1 MQTNLYLRRLGYS
14 EYLDNPL
21 DVLKKLHKNHLL
33 TIPLENL
40 DIHYGK
46 EITLDI
52 PALFHKIIV
61 KKRGGF
67 CYELNSLFYE
77 LLKTIGYQVD
87 MISGRVYEI
96 DKGFKD
102 EFDHLAV
109 VAHIDDEPWLV
120 DVGFGRR
127 FGYYPLR
134 IKLNEIQE
142 DETGRYRII
151 QHDSRYLAVQQQD
164 ENDAWVTSYI
174 FTLAPREL
182 AEFTAMCYFHQT
194 SHASFFTRNKLCTI
208 ATPNGR
214 ITLTDNS
221 LKITEN
227 DRVREFPILDSDD
240 FEQKLTDYFGIRL
253 SKVAAV
259 A

>member
-14 EYLDNPL
+14 GYLDNPL
-21 DVLKKLHKNHLL
+21 DVLKQLHKNHLL
-33 TIPLENL
+33 TVPLENL

-52 PALFHKIIV
+52 PTLFHKIII
-61 KKRGGF
+61 KRRGGF

-77 LLKTIGYQVD
+77 LLKSIGYQVE
-87 MISGRVYEI
+87 MISGRVYEVE
-96 DKGFKD
+96 KGFKD

-109 VAHIDDEPWLV
+109 VAHIDDESWLV

-127 FGYYPLR
+127 FGHHPLR
-134 IKLNEIQE
+134 INLNEIQE

-151 QHDSRYLAVQQQD
+151 QHDNRYLAVQQQHEMGD
-164 ENDAWVTSYI
+164 WVTSYI
-174 FTLAPREL
+174 FTLVPRKL
-182 AEFTAMCYFHQT
+182 SEFTAMCDFHQT

-208 ATPNGR
+208 ATPTGR
-214 ITLTDNS
+214 ITLTDS
-221 LKITEN
+221 MLKITEHA
-227 DRVREFPILDSDD
+227 RVHEFPILDSED

-253 SKVAAV
+253 PKMALAA
-259 A
+259 